1 MKKGN
6 KINMCVVYV
15 LLIEENIGCEISEI
29 FFLLVLYLLLIVVV
43 LSFMLI
49 VLVDVSLYF
58 NIKLFICCSLCI
70 KICMLFKR

>member
-29 FFLLVLYLLLIVVV
+29 FFFIGFIFVVDSCGFKFYV
-43 LSFMLI
+43 NSFGRCEF
-49 VLVDVSLYF
+49 VF
-58 NIKLFICCSLCI
+58 
-70 KICMLFKR
+70 

>member
-29 FFLLVLYLLLIVVV
+29 FFFIGFIFVVDSCG